1 MRTFTPP
8 IRSAASGGFT
18 LIEVL
23 VAAAVLGLVMAL
35 VLQIVNGVLQSTD
48 GQNHQMASL
57 TAGRRA
63 LDAMTADLQKAVVG
77 ENAAILVP
85 SGPGTNLFAVITQR
99 RAPANQ
105 PARFLAVRYFTNAR
119 NEIYRAYGPVAF
131 VGATDLLGAA
141 TTAGTTNVPLA
152 TGILAVAVRAQ
163 ADGTNSYAVTDPP
176 SANWSTNTYNTF
188 AAPGDYKALLTTGP
202 GFGAGLSNRTRALEI
217 WMVAADGQTLALL
230 TNLAKM
236 SVVSSALNPAKPAGW
251 RAAIDAADIPPHAKS
266 AIRVLSKTI
275 PVP

>member
-1 MRTFTPP
+1 MRTFTPR

-18 LIEVL
+18 LLEVL

-35 VLQIVNGVLQSTD
+35 VLQIVNGVLQSTG

-57 TAGRRA
+57 AASRRA

-131 VGATDLLGAA
+131 GTTDLLGAA
-141 TTAGTTNVPLA
+141 ATAGTTNVPLA

-188 AAPGDYKALLTTGP
+188 AAPDDYKALLTTGP

-230 TNLAKM
+230 TSLAKL
-236 SVVSSALNPAKPAGW
+236 SAVSSALNPAKPADW
-251 RAAIDAADIPPHAKS
+251 RSALDAADIPPHAKS

>member
-1 MRTFTPP
+1 MRTFTPR

-105 PARFLAVRYFTNAR
+105 PARFLAVRYFTNSR

-131 VGATDLLGAA
+131 GATDLLGAA

-176 SANWSTNTYNTF
+176 SANWSTNTYNAF

-230 TNLAKM
+230 TNLAKLGA
-236 SVVSSALNPAKPAGW
+236 VSSALNPAKPADW